1 MLLLLFF
8 LTIIIS
14 YLGTCLVERLFLK
27 FSLFIDNPDDR
38 SVHEYPVPSA
48 GGLSIIVTFILYLL
62 SLVMLYPVN
71 NIPYIILLI
80 SVIPVIAIGVI
91 DDLKKIGVYQRLL
104 VHAFSAIVIV
114 YYFQISNNSFNVDFQ
129 DQSAYIIPLV
139 SIVLSMWLM
148 NLYNFMDG
156 VDAYAASESIFVALS
171 ASLIAYINDPSS
183 HIYMYL
189 LGLGATN
196 IGFLIRNWHPAKI
209 FMGDTGSVSSGCIFA
224 FFIFYSGSESIISI
238 YTWLI
243 LLSVFISDST
253 YTLFVRI
260 VTKKNITEPHLT
272 HAFHIITKAKES
284 QFFTVKVLIFTNI
297 FWVLPMAILS
307 MIYINYHII
316 ITFLVYIPI
325 LLYLVKIGAGLE
337 DYQKI

>member
-1 MLLLLFF
+1 MLLSLFF

-14 YLGTCLVERLFLK
+14 YLGARLAEILFLK
-27 FSLFIDNPDDR
+27 LELFIDNPDDR
-38 SVHEYPVPSA
+38 SIHEYPIPSA
-48 GGLSIIVTFILYLL
+48 GGLFIIVGFILHLL
-62 SLVMLYPVN
+62 FLEILYSTS
-71 NIPYIILLI
+71 NISYVILLI
-80 SVIPVIAIGVI
+80 SVTPVLVIGVI
-91 DDLKKIGVYQRLL
+91 DDLRKVGVFKRLL

-114 YYFQISNNSFNVDFQ
+114 YYFQINNNFFNIGLQ
-129 DQSAYIIPLV
+129 GQSSYIIALF

-156 VDAYAASESIFVALS
+156 VDGYAATESIFVALS
-171 ASLIAYINDPSS
+171 ASLIAYINDSS
-183 HIYMYL
+183 SYIYMYL
-189 LGLGATN
+189 LGFGAAN
-196 IGFLIRNWHPAKI
+196 IGFLIRNWYPAKI

-224 FFIFYSGSESIISI
+224 FFIFYSGAESVISV

-272 HAFHIITKAKES
+272 HAFHIITEVKGS
-284 QFFTVKVLIFTNI
+284 QLFTVKVLIFINML
-297 FWVLPMAILS
+297 WVLPMAILS
-307 MIYINYHII
+307 MMYINYHII

>member
-14 YLGTCLVERLFLK
+14 YIGACLVEILFLK

-38 SVHEYPVPSA
+38 SVHEYPIPSA
-48 GGLSIIVTFILYLL
+48 GGLSIISAFALYLL
-62 SLVMLYPVN
+62 SLTILYPAN

-80 SVIPVIAIGVI
+80 SIIPIIAIGVI
-91 DDLKKIGVYQRLL
+91 DDLKKIGIYKRLL
-104 VHAFSAIVIV
+104 VHTFSSIVIV
-114 YYFQISNNSFNVDFQ
+114 YYFQISNNAFKIDFQ
-129 DQSAYIIPLV
+129 GQSSYIIIIS
-139 SIVLSMWLM
+139 SIFLSVWLM

-156 VDAYAASESIFVALS
+156 IDGYAATESIFVALS

-183 HIYMYL
+183 YIYMYL
-189 LGLGATN
+189 LGFGATN
-196 IGFLIRNWHPAKI
+196 IGFLIRNWHPARI

-224 FFIFYSGSESIISI
+224 IFIFYSGAESVISV

-272 HAFHIITKAKES
+272 HAFHIITKVKES
-284 QFFTVKVLIFTNI
+284 QFYTVKVLILANI
-297 FWVLPMAILS
+297 LWVLPMAILS

-316 ITFLVYIPI
+316 IAFLVYLPI

>member
-14 YLGTCLVERLFLK
+14 YIGTCLVERLFLK
-27 FSLFIDNPDDR
+27 FSLFIDSPDDR
-38 SVHEYPVPSA
+38 SVHEYPIPSA
-48 GGLSIIVTFILYLL
+48 GGLSIIVVFFLYLL
-62 SLVMLYPVN
+62 FLIILYPVN
-71 NIPYIILLI
+71 NFSYIILLI
-80 SVIPVIAIGVI
+80 SVIPVVTIGVI
-91 DDLKKIGVYQRLL
+91 DDLKKIGVYKRLL
-104 VHAFSAIVIV
+104 VHAFSSIVIV
-114 YYFQISNNSFNVDFQ
+114 YYFQIINHSFSINTQ
-129 DQSAYIIPLV
+129 GQSIYIIPLA

-156 VDAYAASESIFVALS
+156 VDGYAATESIFVALS

-183 HIYMYL
+183 YIYMYL
-189 LGLGATN
+189 LGFGAAN

-224 FFIFYSGSESIISI
+224 FFIFYSGAESAISV

-260 VTKKNITEPHLT
+260 VTKKNITKPHLT
-272 HAFHIITKAKES
+272 HAFHIITKVKES
-284 QFFTVKVLIFTNI
+284 QFITVKVLILTNI
-297 FWVLPMAILS
+297 LWVFPMAILS

-316 ITFLVYIPI
+316 IAFLVYIPI

>member
-14 YLGTCLVERLFLK
+14 YVGARLVEILFLK

-38 SVHEYPVPSA
+38 SVHQYPIPSA
-48 GGLSIIVTFILYLL
+48 GGLSIIVTFILYMIF
-62 SLVMLYPVN
+62 LVMIYPDD
-71 NIPYIILLI
+71 NISYIILLI
-80 SVIPVIAIGVI
+80 SVTPVIVIGVI
-91 DDLKKIGVYQRLL
+91 DDLKKIGVYQRLF

-114 YYFQISNNSFNVDFQ
+114 YYFQISNNSFNIDFQ
-129 DQSAYIIPLV
+129 GQSSYIIILV

-156 VDAYAASESIFVALS
+156 VDGYAATESVFVALS
-171 ASLIAYINDPSS
+171 ASLIAYISDPSS

-224 FFIFYSGSESIISI
+224 FFIFYSGSESVISI

-272 HAFHIITKAKES
+272 HAFHIITKLKES
-284 QFFTVKVLIFTNI
+284 QLFTVKVLIFINML
-297 FWVLPMAILS
+297 WALPMAILS
-307 MIYINYHII
+307 MIYSNYHII
-316 ITFLVYIPI
+316 ITCLVYIPI